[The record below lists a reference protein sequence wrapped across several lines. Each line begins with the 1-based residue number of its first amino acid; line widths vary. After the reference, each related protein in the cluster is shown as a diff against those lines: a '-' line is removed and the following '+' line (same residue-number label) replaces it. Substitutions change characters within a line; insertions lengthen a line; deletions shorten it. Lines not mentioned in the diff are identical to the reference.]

1 MASVTSSVEGMSRCS
16 TPGSSISGESPMR
29 NFGDSYFETVNTMTV
44 EYLTKKKQS
53 KSTATTPSVES
64 PMRSFGD
71 SYFENVNAMTVEY
84 LTKKKQTKTTT
95 STSRPQL
102 VKMNSYGS
110 EWFDNQASQWEDYK
124 RAKQARLA

>member
-1 MASVTSSVEGMSRCS
+1 MASVSSSVESMSRCS

-29 NFGDSYFETVNTMTV
+29 SFGDSYFESVNTMTV

-84 LTKKKQTKTTT
+84 LTKKKQTKTA
-95 STSRPQL
+95 SRPQL

-110 EWFDNQASQWEDYK
+110 SWFDNQASQFEEWQK
-124 RAKQARLA
+124 AKQARLA

>member
-1 MASVTSSVEGMSRCS
+1 MASVSSSVESMSRCS

-29 NFGDSYFETVNTMTV
+29 NFGASYFETVDTMTV

-84 LTKKKQTKTTT
+84 LTKKKQTK

-110 EWFDNQASQWEDYK
+110 EWFDNQASQYEAYK
-124 RAKQARLA
+124 QAKQARMA